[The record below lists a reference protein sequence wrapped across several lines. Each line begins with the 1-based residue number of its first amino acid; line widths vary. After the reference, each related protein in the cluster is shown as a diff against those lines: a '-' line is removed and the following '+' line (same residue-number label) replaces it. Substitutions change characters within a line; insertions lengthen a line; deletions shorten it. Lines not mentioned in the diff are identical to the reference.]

1 MVMST
6 APVSG
11 PLPASTK
18 DQEKKSELWSVGDR
32 WLREQPS
39 HGLQQLFGV
48 GPQRPP
54 PGPALHGEGRPVRRP
69 RAAVLGGGGGG
80 GGVGGELLF
89 PDDEPE
95 TDTSAPFRTLE
106 RRGRASAGNGADS
119 LQGGEGE
126 AFEAVS
132 TPAGQNATFTFVIG
146 GKRAVAEI
154 SEGSDLKK
162 NM

>member
-11 PLPASTK
+11 PLPASTN
-18 DQEKKSELWSVGDR
+18 DQEKKSELWSVRER
-32 WLREQPS
+32 WLRQQPS

-48 GPQRPP
+48 GPQRLPS
-54 PGPALHGEGRPVRRP
+54 GPALHGEGRPVRRP
-69 RAAVLGGGGGG
+69 RAAVLAGGG

-106 RRGRASAGNGADS
+106 RRGRASAWNGADS

-132 TPAGQNATFTFVIG
+132 TPAGQNTRFTFVIG

-154 SEGSDLKK
+154 SQGSDLKK